1 MQWRS
6 VPTTDDGTVYSRR
19 DMIDAMIRTLKNGIR
34 EASCPDEASV
44 LRIVIK
50 ILISS

>member
-19 DMIDAMIRTLKNGIR
+19 DMVNAMICTLKNRIR

>member
-6 VPTTDDGTVYSRR
+6 VPTTDDGTVNSRR
-19 DMIDAMIRTLKNGIR
+19 DIPAGMLCALKNGIR